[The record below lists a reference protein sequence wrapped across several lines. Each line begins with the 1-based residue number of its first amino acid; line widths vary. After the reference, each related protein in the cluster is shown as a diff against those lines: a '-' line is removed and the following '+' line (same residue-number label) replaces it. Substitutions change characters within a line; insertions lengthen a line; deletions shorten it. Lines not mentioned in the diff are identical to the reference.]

1 MLLHSRS
8 FSLDIPYLD
17 FSHIQRIANWE
28 IRDFCPDGTPPVPI
42 REIIKNK
49 HNLKI
54 QLSDMSFFKDSSLEE
69 RPLGFNDFFKG
80 IIYLREDLAEPDQSG
95 RRRFTLAHELA
106 HFILHAEYF
115 QGLSYEHFLEL
126 YISNHPRLERQ
137 ANLLAGALLIPTR
150 YLYVDL
156 SNTKKDPAYQ
166 GFIYHEEALE
176 LFEEQVSKRYKVS
189 REAVRVRF
197 KELNTILTF

>member
-8 FSLDIPYLD
+8 CSLYIPYLD

-28 IRDFCPDGTPPVPI
+28 IEDFCSDGTPPVPI

-49 HNLKI
+49 YNLKI

-69 RPLGFNDFFKG
+69 RPLGFSDFFKE

-95 RRRFTLAHELA
+95 RRRFTLSHELA
-106 HFILHAEYF
+106 HFLLHAEYF
-115 QGLSYEHFLEL
+115 QDLSYEYFLEL

-150 YLYVDL
+150 YLYVDM
-156 SNTKKDPAYQ
+156 SNTKKNPAYH
-166 GFIYHEEALE
+166 GLTYHEEALE

-189 REAVRVRF
+189 REAVRIRF
-197 KELNTILTF
+197 KELNTTLTF